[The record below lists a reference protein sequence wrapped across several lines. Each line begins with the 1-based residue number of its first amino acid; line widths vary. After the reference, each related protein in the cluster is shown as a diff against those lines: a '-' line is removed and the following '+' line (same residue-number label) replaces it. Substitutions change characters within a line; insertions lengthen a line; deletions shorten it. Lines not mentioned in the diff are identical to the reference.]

1 MTKIQDIERK
11 IQKLPPSTMAELDS
25 FLDKLLKKG
34 ERKGTGKLKQDW
46 AGALKEFK
54 TEFTS
59 LELQKKALDWRVK

>member
-1 MTKIQDIERK
+1 
-11 IQKLPPSTMAELDS
+11 MAELDS
-25 FLDKLLKKG
+25 FLDKLLKKE
-34 ERKGTGKLKQDW
+34 ERRGTGKLKQDW